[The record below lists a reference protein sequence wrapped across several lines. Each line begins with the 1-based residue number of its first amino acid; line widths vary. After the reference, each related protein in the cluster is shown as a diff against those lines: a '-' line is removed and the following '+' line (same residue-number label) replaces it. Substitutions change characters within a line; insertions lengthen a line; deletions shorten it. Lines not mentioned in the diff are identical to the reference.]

1 MAGIVVWLH
10 VTVTV
15 LIVIAVTMMH
25 RLKVEVSLMVRVQR
39 VRHLIGRVKLG
50 VVHVVMLDT
59 VDGRVLQVVEELVEL
74 MLDSCHHARTLVL
87 INIVHGVTVM
97 VRVVLIVVQTTAD
110 MVDVEFKVTLVRM
123 LGPVRV
129 LVMVPVVGLTIDM
142 PVVRTMLDTMCV
154 VVLIDMLWMVFTIV
168 KVRVIVTKVM
178 VSLWL
183 HIVVLTM
190 VLSREVTLVVEMR
203 YMVFEL
209 PVALLEVGIGVMLVA
224 VDELSHVRLVVHV
237 SGLIRGHLVVHVILR
252 REVIHGVVLASTL
265 LLRLRL
271 ALLFGRLTL
280 HWLAALLRRLTTLLL
295 LRLLLLGLWLTVHL
309 FVVEGGFWAQVL
321 LSLGLGLRWLGM
333 VVWILVMIRVVV
345 VMMAYWR
352 VSVRVWLIP
361 LGLHRVVG
369 SVRVSMSS
377 IGIVVLIVNSVWIT
391 HRVVSSSIWV
401 HSTVGR
407 VAVRIVRVWH
417 ARVVRFSLH
426 MAVVLLGANI
436 VMLVTLLALLAL
448 GHGVLR
454 GRLGP
459 NWLDV
464 SRLEGV
470 HSVSHLWV
478 IGLHLEHQITVLD
491 IGLRGAEGG
500 CVGIEGGIVRFVP
513 SVGIECFEVVPP
525 VEVEGLGLMVVC
537 VGLHIVI
544 HDVPRH
550 ILGVETFAPRLERWR
565 PEVHHDGLWLCRQ
578 LDRRI
583 VRIDATHLLV
593 VNRVGNEIRRPLD
606 LVNMP
611 VILWVEALLIVMTLP
626 LGVSIAIDHVHAEGV
641 LLDRRHDL
649 NVELVPPARVEVGP
663 IPVSEERADCALL
676 VWGLHARDEFTIGKL
691 LKAGHGT

>member
-87 INIVHGVTVM
+87 INIVHGITVM

-110 MVDVEFKVTLVRM
+110 MVDVEFEVTLVRV
-123 LGPVRV
+123 LRSVRV
-129 LVMVPVVGLTIDM
+129 LVMVPVVGLTIDV
-142 PVVRTMLDTMCV
+142 PVVRTMLDSMCV

-224 VDELSHVRLVVHV
+224 VDELSHVRHVVQV

-252 REVIHGVVLASTL
+252 REVIYGVILASTL

-271 ALLFGRLTL
+271 APLLSRLTL
-280 HWLAALLRRLTTLLL
+280 HWLTALLRRLTTLLL

-309 FVVEGGFWAQVL
+309 FVEEGGFWAQVL

-369 SVRVSMSS
+369 SVRVNMSS
-377 IGIVVLIVNSVWIT
+377 IGIVVLIVNSVWIM
-391 HRVVSSSIWV
+391 HRWVVSSDIWV

-417 ARVVRFSLH
+417 ACVVRLSLH
-426 MAVVLLGANI
+426 MAVLLLGANI

-454 GRLGP
+454 SRLGP
-459 NWLDV
+459 NWFDV

-470 HSVSHLWV
+470 HTVSHLWV
-478 IGLHLEHQITVLD
+478 IGLHLEDQIAVHD
-491 IGLRGAEGG
+491 VGLRGAEGG
-500 CVGIEGGIVRFVP
+500 RVGIEGGIVRFVP

-525 VEVEGLGLMVVC
+525 VKIERLSLMVVC
-537 VGLHIVI
+537 VGLYIVI
-544 HDVPRH
+544 HDVPGH
-550 ILGVETFAPRLERWR
+550 ILGVKTFAPRLKRWR
-565 PEVHHDGLWLCRQ
+565 PEVHHDRLWL
-578 LDRRI
+578 
-583 VRIDATHLLV
+583 
-593 VNRVGNEIRRPLD
+593 
-606 LVNMP
+606 
-611 VILWVEALLIVMTLP
+611 
-626 LGVSIAIDHVHAEGV
+626 
-641 LLDRRHDL
+641 
-649 NVELVPPARVEVGP
+649 
-663 IPVSEERADCALL
+663 
-676 VWGLHARDEFTIGKL
+676 
-691 LKAGHGT
+691 